1 LADSA
6 AVTVIPVQSVVP
18 IFVSSGRSGL
28 TLLRMIFDSHPEL
41 TVAHEP
47 RFLATMAPN
56 HARYERDG
64 ALDIDHFLGDLYA
77 VSNFRRLG
85 LPREE
90 LRAALEDQRPSG
102 FADAVRIV
110 FEMYAQSRGKDL
122 YGDKTPLYISFME
135 PIGGLFPEARFVHL
149 VRDGRDV
156 VLAYLERDK
165 GPATV
170 AEGAFHWKL
179 RVSRGHRAGQG
190 LGPDR
195 YREFHYE
202 DLIDDPEVTV
212 RAICDY
218 LGLDFHEE
226 MLDYKGTAERFLAEA
241 KNPADHQHLTMAPT
255 KGLIDWRRSMS
266 SDDLALF
273 EAIAGD
279 TLEAVGYERASKKQ
293 VSPLVVA
300 WEWTRWQTK
309 RVMWRIGWVLFRR
322 QPGAENL

>member
-1 LADSA
+1 LADAA
-6 AVTVIPVQSVVP
+6 AVSVIPVQSVVP
-18 IFVSSGRSGL
+18 IFGSSGRSGL

-64 ALDIDHFLGDLYA
+64 ALDIDRFLGDLYA

-90 LRAALEDQRPSG
+90 LRAALEAQRPSG

-202 DLIDDPEVTV
+202 VLIDDPEATV
-212 RAICDY
+212 RTICDY

-266 SDDLALF
+266 ADDLALF

-300 WEWTRWQTK
+300 WEWARWQTK